1 MKYRQ
6 IVSIIGVG
14 FLVFLILGCARETR
28 EVRLV
33 YKFKPGQ
40 KKIYSN
46 QIKSDSRIYEGKN
59 LVSSSNLTYR
69 SQLTEEVLSATDSST
84 ARIRLIDVSR
94 QPNLY
99 KKDTADADTVTH
111 KWTLEYLMDA
121 NGKVLE
127 IFPQNPHGN
136 EWLEYYKNYYEQ
148 ALPVLPDIP
157 VTAGYSWSQTVKL
170 IVKDEGSTQVET
182 IYRLKALAREAGY
195 DCAIIEY
202 QGSLVLPYRKTTPN
216 GTEIERLDKAR
227 TKGTIYFAYKEGAI
241 VRQDE
246 IYEVES
252 AGNKLTGEATIPFR
266 SLSKRS
272 SSMILT
278 ERTD

>member
-1 MKYRQ
+1 MKDRKF
-6 IVSIIGVG
+6 IAIIQAA
-14 FLVFLILGCARETR
+14 LCCLLIFGCAKETR

-40 KKIYSN
+40 KRIYSN

-69 SQLTEEVLSATDSST
+69 SQLTEEVLSTTDSST

-99 KKDTADADTVTH
+99 KKDTSDADTVTH
-111 KWTLEYLMDA
+111 KWTLEYLMNA
-121 NGKVLE
+121 NGRVLE

-136 EWLEYYKNYYEQ
+136 EWLDYYKNYYEQ

-157 VTAGYSWSQTVKL
+157 VTPGYSWSQTVKL
-170 IVKDEGSTQVET
+170 IIKDEGSTQVET
-182 IYRLKALAREAGY
+182 TYRLKALAREAGY

-202 QGSLVLPYRKTTPN
+202 QGNLVLPYRKTTPN

-241 VRQDE
+241 IRQDE
-246 IYEVES
+246 VYEVES
-252 AGNKLTGEATIPFR
+252 AGNRLTGEATIPFR

-272 SSMILT
+272 SSMVLT
-278 ERTD
+278 ERSD